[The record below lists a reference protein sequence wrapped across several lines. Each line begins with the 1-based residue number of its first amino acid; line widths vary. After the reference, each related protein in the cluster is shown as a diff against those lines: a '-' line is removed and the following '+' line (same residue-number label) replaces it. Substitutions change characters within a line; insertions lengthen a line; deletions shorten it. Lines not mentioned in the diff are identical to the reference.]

1 MSSPA
6 SGGGQSFT
14 SRIAL
19 WCARN
24 RKLVAGGWA
33 LAVVVALGACS
44 TIEVNDNVEQKAP
57 GESGKAVDLFNE
69 RFGEDEDALQE
80 IVTFSHPTL
89 NVDDQE
95 YEDTVKGLMADLR
108 ATRAEKIE
116 TRGGTKVTVST
127 RIVSD
132 TTTHYDIG
140 APREASPFVA
150 QNATGGD
157 VTFAL
162 VAIEGDLEEAMDN
175 IDPLLE
181 AVAEATETS
190 GGFEILI
197 GGDASV
203 SRQMSDIIEE
213 DFARASLLNLPITFA
228 ILLLA
233 FGAVVAA
240 AVPLALAFSAVALAM
255 ATLAVISQVYALD
268 QAYPQ
273 IVLLMG
279 LATGID
285 YSLFVISR
293 YRNERKAGRS
303 KDEALQVASGTSG
316 KAIVFAGATT
326 VFAVAGMFLVN
337 DQIFA
342 SLGLAAMVVVIF
354 AVLAAMTL
362 LPAIIAMLGDNVDRL
377 QIPFLSRAQQ
387 VGTDM
392 WSGVVDRVLK
402 RPVIPAVVTVVA
414 LLALTYPLLTINMGF
429 NGVKSLPEEAAGTK
443 ALATLEENFTLGLTQ
458 PAVVVVDAGEKQNV
472 FAAEIQAS
480 MLELARLVGEDTV
493 SEANAD
499 ALYGTIAR
507 EPEFND
513 AGDTAVLFVP
523 LNGDIGEQRAID
535 AVNRL
540 RDDLIPAAFGDDSA
554 EVLVTGATASNI
566 DFRENIYARTPLVLG
581 FVLGLA
587 FLILLLAFRSIV
599 IAVTAI
605 LLNLLS
611 VGAAYGVLVLVFQE
625 GWLLEGVLNFEAT
638 GIIESWIPLFVF
650 AILFGMSIDY
660 EMFVMSR
667 IKEHYEQGLST
678 DEAIAEGVKGTAGVI
693 TSAAAIMI
701 AVSLIFAFT
710 RLIGLQQ
717 FGFAL
722 AVAIAVDATIIRLFL
737 LPTTMKLLG
746 EWNWYLPSW
755 LNWIPSI
762 SMSEGESGMMKAQA
776 NPSADG
782 GGASSE

>member
-1 MSSPA
+1 MSSPS

-19 WCARN
+19 WSARH

-44 TIEVNDNVEQKAP
+44 TIEVNDNVEQSPP
-57 GESGKAVDLFNE
+57 GESGKAIDLFNE

-95 YEDTVKGLMADLR
+95 YENTVKGLMADLR
-108 ATRAEKIE
+108 AARAETIE
-116 TRGGTKVTVST
+116 TQGRTTVTVST

-150 QNATGGD
+150 ENAMGGD

-162 VAIEGDLEEAMDN
+162 VAIEGELDEAMDN

-181 AVAEATETS
+181 AVAEAEETS
-190 GGFEILI
+190 DGFEILI
-197 GGDASV
+197 GGDASLN
-203 SRQMSDIIEE
+203 RQMSDIVDE
-213 DFARASLLNLPITFA
+213 DFANASLLNLPITFA
-228 ILLLA
+228 ILMIA

-268 QAYPQ
+268 QSYAQ

-303 KDEALQVASGTSG
+303 KEEALQVASGTSG

-326 VFAVAGMFLVN
+326 VFAVAGMFLVG
-337 DQIFA
+337 DQTFA

-362 LPAIIAMLGDNVDRL
+362 LPAIIAMMGDNVDRL
-377 QIPFLSRAQQ
+377 QIPFLPRAQQ
-387 VGTDM
+387 VGTAI
-392 WSGVVDRVLK
+392 WSGVVDLVLK
-402 RPVIPAVVTVVA
+402 RPVVPAVVTVVA
-414 LLALTYPLLTINMGF
+414 LLALTYPLLTINIGF
-429 NGVKSLPEEAAGTK
+429 NGVKSLPEEADGTK
-443 ALATLEENFTLGLTQ
+443 ALATLEENFTLGLVQ
-458 PAVVVVDAGEKQNV
+458 PAFVVVDAGEKQNV
-472 FAAEIQAS
+472 FAPEIQAS
-480 MLELARLVGEDTV
+480 TLELARLVGEDV
-493 SEANAD
+493 ASETNPD
-499 ALYGTIAR
+499 ALYGPSAR

-523 LNGDIGEQRAID
+523 LNGDSGEQRAID
-535 AVNRL
+535 AVNTL
-540 RDDLIPAAFGDDSA
+540 RDDLVPAAFEGGSA
-554 EVLVTGATASNI
+554 EALVSGQTAANI
-566 DFRENIYARTPLVLG
+566 DFRENIYAKTPLVLG

-587 FLILLLAFRSIV
+587 FLILLLTFRSIV
-599 IAVTAI
+599 IAATAI
-605 LLNLLS
+605 FLNLLS
-611 VGAAYGVLVLVFQE
+611 VGAAYGLLVLVFQE

-638 GIIESWIPLFVF
+638 GIIESWLPLFVF

-667 IKEHYEQGLST
+667 IKEKFEQGLST

-701 AVSLIFAFT
+701 AVALIFAFT
-710 RLIGLQQ
+710 RLISLQQ

-722 AVAIAVDATIIRLFL
+722 AVAIAVDATIIRLFV

-746 EWNWYLPSW
+746 KWNWYLPSW
-755 LNWIPSI
+755 LEWLPSLP
-762 SMSEGESGMMKAQA
+762 MSEEISPQPTDAA
-776 NPSADG
+776 PAG
-782 GGASSE
+782 GGR

>member
-19 WCARN
+19 WSARN
-24 RKLVAGGWA
+24 RKLVAGAWA
-33 LAVVVALGACS
+33 LAVIVALAACS
-44 TIEVNDNVEQKAP
+44 TIEADDNVEQKAP
-57 GESGKAVDLFNE
+57 GESGKAVDLFDD
-69 RFGEDEDALQE
+69 RFGENEDALQE

-89 NVDDQE
+89 SVDDPE
-95 YEDTVKGLMADLR
+95 YEDTVNGLMADLR
-108 ATRAEKIE
+108 AVRAENAE
-116 TRGGTKVTVST
+116 TWGGTAVTAST

-150 QNATGGD
+150 ENATGGD

-162 VAIEGDLEEAMDN
+162 VQIEGEIDEAMEN
-175 IDPLLE
+175 IDPLIE
-181 AVAEATETS
+181 AVTEAEEEAE
-190 GGFEILI
+190 GFEILI
-197 GGDASV
+197 GGDASLNK
-203 SRQMSDIIEE
+203 QMNKIVGE
-213 DFARASLLNLPITFA
+213 DFANASLLNLPITFA
-228 ILLLA
+228 ILMIA
-233 FGAVVAA
+233 FSAVVAA
-240 AVPLALAFSAVALAM
+240 AVPLILAFSAVALAM
-255 ATLAVISQVYALD
+255 AVLTAISQVYALD
-268 QAYPQ
+268 QSYAQ

-285 YSLFVISR
+285 YSLFVVSR
-293 YRNERKAGRS
+293 YRNERNAGRS

-362 LPAIIAMLGDNVDRL
+362 LPAMIALMGDNIDRL
-377 QIPFLSRAQQ
+377 RIPFLPRAQRF
-387 VGTDM
+387 GTEI

-402 RPVIPAVVTVVA
+402 RPVIPAVATVVA
-414 LLALTYPLLTINMGF
+414 LLALTYPLLTINIGF
-429 NGVKSLPEEAAGTK
+429 NGVKSLPEDAEGTR
-443 ALATLEENFTLGLTQ
+443 ALATLEENFTLGLVQ
-458 PAVVVVDAGEKQNV
+458 PAIVVIDAGEKQNV
-472 FAAEIQAS
+472 FSPEIQAS
-480 MLELARLVGEDTV
+480 TFELVNLVGEDVV
-493 SEANAD
+493 SETNAD

-507 EPEFND
+507 EPDFND
-513 AGDTAVLFVP
+513 AGDTGALFVP
-523 LNGDIGEQRAID
+523 LNGDSGEQRAID
-535 AVNRL
+535 AVNAL
-540 RDDLIPAAFGDDSA
+540 RDDLIPAAFEDSSA
-554 EVLVTGATASNI
+554 EALVTGQTAGNI

-587 FLILLLAFRSIV
+587 FLILLLTFRSIV
-599 IAVTAI
+599 IAVSAI

-611 VGAAYGVLVLVFQE
+611 VGAAYGLLVLVFQE

-638 GIIESWIPLFVF
+638 GIIESWLPLFVF

-667 IKEHYEQGLST
+667 IKEKYEEGLGT

-701 AVSLIFAFT
+701 AVSMIFAFT

-722 AVAIAVDATIIRLFL
+722 AVAIAVDATIIRAFV

-746 EWNWYLPSW
+746 KWNWYLPSW
-755 LNWIPSI
+755 LEWLPTLP
-762 SMSEGESGMMKAQA
+762 MSENVPEPPAQQQSG
-776 NPSADG
+776 
-782 GGASSE
+782 